1 MKNQS
6 LLCVWALV
14 AAAACGSVSSPKVD
28 AGQGSGSADASA
40 PAGDFSL
47 ATNPGSLDLTITGQA
62 TVAVDLTR
70 GDGFTDTVALSTT
83 GLPTGVT
90 AMFSSASL
98 ADGTNT
104 TNLTITV
111 ADTAAPGTS
120 NITITG
126 TTPTLSRTATLELTL
141 STVNVAGSVRGGGA
155 NTTVRL
161 VGKSATVTD
170 GNGNFT
176 FTDVKVP
183 YDIYV
188 IGQEGPA
195 LTQTP
200 TPAVNYFKG
209 LTTAAPV
216 LTVPTRDGLFL
227 ASFSSTASISGG
239 KSGGNNVDPQ
249 IFLWST
255 GGNVMAGGGA
265 NGYVSINATWS
276 PQAST
281 KNGTLYGLQITRG
294 ANMAPIGYP
303 GFGNTTQTIT
313 AGQDNTVNLAYAAPA
328 TAALTGTISQ
338 PANFSTP
345 ALTLT
350 QQFGPRFAP
359 IWSATTT
366 NANSTIPVLGA
377 VGKTALHAQSTSGT
391 NTTQVVFP
399 ALNANTDVNFSLR
412 APPVMTGPVNNA
424 TNVSSSTPFEF
435 TVVPD
440 AVYKVS
446 MTSTSANFHVF
457 TKTGSVTIPNVSE
470 LPLPSGASFNWTVQG
485 FGPAADAN
493 RAAAQAPLEPV
504 AKEDF
509 EGPMHFQLTV
519 GSRAF
524 TTQQ

>member
-47 ATNPGSLDLTITGQA
+47 AANPGSLDLTITGQA

-126 TTPTLSRTATLELTL
+126 TTPTLSRTASLELTL

-170 GNGNFT
+170 ANGNFT

-188 IGQEGPA
+188 IGQEGI
-195 LTQTP
+195 LLQT
-200 TPAVNYFKG
+200 TVPAVNYYKG
-209 LTTAAPV
+209 LTRPDPV
-216 LTVPTRDGLFL
+216 LTRPTATSFFLSQSGSATFDG
-227 ASFSSTASISGG
+227 A

-255 GGNVMAGGGA
+255 GGTPLNGGGA
-265 NGYVSINATWS
+265 NGYVSVTGTWT
-276 PQAST
+276 PRST
-281 KNGTLYGLQITRG
+281 TKDGTLYGIQIKRG
-294 ANMAPIGYP
+294 ALGVPIGYP
-303 GFGNTTQTIT
+303 GFGGTNFTAT
-313 AGQDNTVNLAYAAPA
+313 AGGTHTVNLTYAAPS
-328 TAALTGTISQ
+328 TAMLTGTITQ
-338 PANFSTP
+338 PTGYTTP
-345 ALTLT
+345 ELTLT
-350 QQFGPRFAP
+350 QQFGQNSAP
-359 IWSATTT
+359 LWNATTT
-366 NANSTIPVLGA
+366 NANSLIPVLGTA
-377 VGKTALHAQSTSGT
+377 GKTALHATSSQGS
-391 NTTQVVFP
+391 NVTQVVF
-399 ALNANTDVNFSLR
+399 AGLSANTDVNF
-412 APPVMTGPVNNA
+412 AMPTPPVMTGPVNNA
-424 TNVSSSTPFEF
+424 TNVSATTPFEF
-435 TVVPD
+435 TVVPN
-440 AVYKVS
+440 AVYRVS
-446 MTSTSANFHVF
+446 MTSSSANFHIF

-470 LPLPSGASFNWTVQG
+470 LPIPSATSFTWTVIG
-485 FGPAADAN
+485 FGPATDAN
-493 RAAAQAPLEPV
+493 RAADMAPLEFTS
-504 AKEDF
+504 KLDF
-509 EGPMHFQLTV
+509 EGPMNFLLTIA
-519 GSRAF
+519 SRTF
-524 TTQQ
+524 TTQ